1 MTASDFPVAG
11 PVLLAGAGVSGLG
24 AAKLLARTPV
34 SFAVADDDAG
44 KLARIAEIAGPNFLG
59 GLTTEEAGRTAG
71 DYPTVVTSP
80 GWRPDS
86 ALLSAARDAGC
97 EVFGDVELCFRLDRA
112 GVFGPPRDWLVVT
125 GTNGKTTTT
134 GMLAAIMQEA
144 GSYTGK
150 RAIACGNIGVA
161 VGDALT
167 TEPRVD
173 VLVAELSSFQ
183 LHWSDT
189 LTPDAGVLLNLAEDH
204 IDWHGSFDAYASSK
218 AKVFESSVAVA
229 GSDDS
234 KVLMYAEQS
243 GRSGIIGF
251 TLSEPGAG
259 QVGIVDGTIVSR
271 IGEKISGGA
280 GVPVEITPVDGIEP
294 AGQAGV
300 LDALAAAAVAITQGA
315 APEHIH
321 RGLHGYHVS
330 GHRGAVVHSSGGV
343 MWVDNSKATNPH
355 AADSA
360 LRGAV
365 GGTGHGAGGHES
377 KIIWVAGGQLKG
389 ADVDELVAQHARRF
403 RAVALLGVDRE
414 EIARAVDKHA
424 PGIPVFSTDSTDPHE
439 AMRAAVDFAAQHAL
453 PGDAVILAPAAAS
466 LDMYSGMAQRGNIF
480 AASARALDGKH
491 DA

>member
-1 MTASDFPVAG
+1 MTVSDVPVAG

-24 AAKLLARTPV
+24 AAELLARTPV
-34 SFAVADDDAG
+34 PFAVADDNAE
-44 KLARIAEIAGPNFLG
+44 KLAHIAEIAGPNFLG
-59 GLTTEEAGRTAG
+59 GLSTEEAQRTAG
-71 DYPTVVTSP
+71 TYPTVVTSP

-86 ALLSAARDAGC
+86 PLLLAARDAGC
-97 EVFGDVELCFRLDRA
+97 EVFGDVELCFRLDHA

-144 GSYTGK
+144 GRYTGK
-150 RAIACGNIGVA
+150 RATACGNIGVA

-167 TEPRVD
+167 AEPRVD

-204 IDWHGSFDAYASSK
+204 IDWHGSFDAYARAK
-218 AKVFESSVAVA
+218 AKVFESSVPLA
-229 GSDDS
+229 GVDDPE
-234 KVLMYAEQS
+234 VRTYAEQS
-243 GRSGIIGF
+243 GRDGIIGF
-251 TLSEPGAG
+251 TLGEPEAG

-271 IGEKISGGA
+271 IGECTSGEEA
-280 GVPVEITPVDGIEP
+280 APVGITPVEGIEP

-321 RGLHGYHVS
+321 RGLHGYQVS
-330 GHRGAVVHSSGGV
+330 GHRGAVVHDTGGV
-343 MWVDNSKATNPH
+343 VWVDNSKATNPH

-360 LRGAV
+360 LRGA
-365 GGTGHGAGGHES
+365 GEGDS
-377 KIIWVAGGQLKG
+377 KIVWVAGGQLKG
-389 ADVDELVAQHARRF
+389 ADVDGLVAQHAHRF
-403 RAVALLGVDRE
+403 RAVALLGVDRK

-424 PGIPVFSTDSTDPHE
+424 PELPVFLTDSTDPYE
-439 AMRAAVDFAAQHAL
+439 AMRAVVEFAAQHAQ

-466 LDMYSGMAQRGNIF
+466 LDMYSGMAERGNIF